1 MFNLNDLQIKAF
13 DEFIVDPL
21 SNTLQEK
28 KFIYNMQCCWNWKK
42 SNYRSYK

>member
-28 KFIYNMQCCWNWKK
+28 N
-42 SNYRSYK
+42 NYI